1 MPTSSV
7 SRRTFLESLAVS
19 LAGAALPRDLRASS
33 VLKARVLDE
42 FGYGDVDLHSAIHEK
57 QLDHHLELLMSLNED
72 SLLKP
77 FRQMIGKSAPGED
90 LGGWYSY
97 DPKHAGS
104 DGAYAP
110 TCTYGQW
117 VSALARMYAIR
128 QRPEIRE
135 KVLRLNRLYAEVI
148 DGEYFRNNHF
158 PTYCH
163 DKLLCGLMDSYQFAQ
178 DPEAFEIQKR
188 STVAALAHMP
198 GRAVDNS
205 DESYTASE
213 NMFIAYKR
221 GAGEMYKKLGVD
233 YLADYFYDPLSEGH
247 DNLPGRHPYS
257 YVNSLSSAAQAYL
270 TLGSAKHLRAARN
283 GFDFLTAQSYAT
295 GGWGPDETL
304 CTPGKGE
311 LAASLTSTHASF
323 ETPCGAYAHFKIT
336 RYLLRITQDSRYGDS
351 MERVM
356 YNTVLGAKPMQSDGR
371 CFYYSDYN
379 FEGRKVFSS
388 RRWACCSGTLPQVAA
403 DYRICTY
410 FCDPQG
416 IYVNLY
422 IPSTVRWQHD
432 GSPVSLSQKSA
443 YPLDGAVQFEFALAR
458 PAEFTANFR
467 IPEWS
472 QAAAVAVNGKR
483 ITTDVVPG
491 RFASIRREWKS
502 GDRVELD
509 LPMTA
514 RLQALDTEHPDTVA
528 LLRGPL
534 VLFAITKSAPIVSRA
549 QLLAAASAGA
559 GRWQVATAREPITLL
574 PFTAI
579 EDEQYSTYLR
589 VTAEQR
595 PNRNLRGTLSNA
607 IVVLSTN

>member
-1 MPTSSV
+1 M
-7 SRRTFLESLAVS
+7 
-19 LAGAALPRDLRASS
+19 
-33 VLKARVLDE
+33 LDE
-42 FGYGDVDLHSAIHEK
+42 FGYGDVDLNSPMHEQ
-57 QLDHHLELLMSLNED
+57 QLDHHLELLLSLNED
-72 SLLKP
+72 SLMMP
-77 FRQMIGKSAPGED
+77 FRQMIGKPAPGDD

-97 DPKHAGS
+97 NPKHNGT

-110 TCTYGQW
+110 SCTYGQW

-135 KVLRLNRLYAEVI
+135 KILRLNRLYAGVI
-148 DGEYFRNNHF
+148 DGQYFKNNRF

-163 DKLLCGLMDSYQFAQ
+163 DKLLCGLMDAHQFAH
-178 DPEAFEIQKR
+178 DPDAFEIQKR
-188 STVAALAHMP
+188 STAAALAHMP
-198 GRAVDNS
+198 GRAVDDS

-213 NMFIAYKR
+213 NMFIAFQR
-221 GAGEMYKKLGVD
+221 GAGELYRKLGVD
-233 YLADYFYDPLSEGH
+233 YLADYYYDPLSEGH
-247 DNLPGRHPYS
+247 DNLAGRHPYS
-257 YVNSLSSAAQAYL
+257 YINSLSSAAQAYL

-311 LAASLTSTHASF
+311 LPASLTNTHASF

-356 YNTVLGAKPMQSDGR
+356 YNTVLGAKPIQPDGR

-379 FEGRKVFSS
+379 FEGRKVYSS

-410 FCDPQG
+410 FRGRQG

-422 IPSTVRWQHD
+422 IPSTVRWNHA
-432 GSPVSLSQKSA
+432 GSPVSLNQKSA
-443 YPLDGAVQFEFALAR
+443 YPIDGAIQFEFSLAR

-467 IPEWS
+467 IPEWA
-472 QAAAVAVNGKR
+472 QAATIAVNGKR
-483 ITTDVVPG
+483 MTMDIVPG
-491 RFASIRREWKS
+491 KFASIQRKWKS

-514 RLQALDTEHPDTVA
+514 RLQAIDTQHPDTVA

-534 VLFAITKSAPIVSRA
+534 VFFPITKSVPNVSRA
-549 QLLAAASAGA
+549 QLLAAASIGA
-559 GRWQVATAREPITLL
+559 GRWQVATAQEPIIML

-589 VTAEQR
+589 VVA
-595 PNRNLRGTLSNA
+595 GD
-607 IVVLSTN
+607 